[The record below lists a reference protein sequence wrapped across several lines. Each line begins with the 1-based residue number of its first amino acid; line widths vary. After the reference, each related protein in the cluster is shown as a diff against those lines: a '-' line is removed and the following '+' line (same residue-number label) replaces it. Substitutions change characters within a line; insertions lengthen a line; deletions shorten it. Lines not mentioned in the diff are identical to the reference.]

1 MNYTAALK
9 YILCIKMTFIK
20 FYNYILQKII
30 FFDKSFYPTNFFKCM
45 YKYHTKCSLSLLC
58 VEI

>member
-30 FFDKSFYPTNFFKCM
+30 FFDKYFYPTNFLIYFIFFKLFLM
-45 YKYHTKCSLSLLC
+45 FL
-58 VEI
+58 